1 MQGGSGSSKLMR
13 VRFIFLWI
21 AVDLVTRCQRSVRGE
36 RLQDAQNSHDLDA
49 FVACFDSDYRSE
61 QPVHPDRAFTGS
73 EQVRRNWAAVFDG
86 VPDFRA
92 ELVRSGQGEDASWQE
107 WYWHGTRVDG
117 TRLEVRGVTIFS
129 VRDDRILWGRL
140 FMDEVDRTGEGI
152 DQAVREIT
160 TSAE

>member
-1 MQGGSGSSKLMR
+1 MNDDCR
-13 VRFIFLWI
+13 EVDPY
-21 AVDLVTRCQRSVRGE
+21 AVVKRINRATSEHDIDALVS
-36 RLQDAQNSHDLDA
+36 
-49 FVACFDSDYRSE
+49 CFTSDYESAW
-61 QPVHPDRAFTGS
+61 PVHPARTFVGT

-92 ELVRSGQGEDASWQE
+92 ELVRSAQGEDATWQE

-117 TRLEVRGVTIFS
+117 TRLEMRGVTIFG
-129 VRDDRILWGRL
+129 VQDDRILWGRL
-140 FMDEVDRTGEGI
+140 FMDEVDRSGEGI